1 MCIYSIKNK
10 NNIFRKNNLLIY
22 KTKARRV
29 ALVFIRKSFVVWLNR
44 KHSIFLI
51 ENIQHSV
58 SAFNLFVMLF

>member
-1 MCIYSIKNK
+1 MYIYLFKNK
-10 NNIFRKNNLLIY
+10 NNIFRKNNLLFS
-22 KTKARRV
+22 KTKARSV
-29 ALVFIRKSFVVWLNR
+29 ALLFICKSFVWLNR